1 MRTLR
6 YDYKIIFT
14 TIYLDLPV
22 LWVSFKLFY
31 IFLFFPFNL
40 LHVRGKKSFNQT
52 KCPMPRNQTQ
62 VSGRLNSLP
71 TTRTLTCFQFTIKI
85 NLHIIGPF
93 FMNWNDFVVS
103 FQTKFFMSS
112 LLEYRMICSWN
123 ISVTYFGLWGVMFV
137 SCRKL
142 RASWCE
148 CYHPWE
154 YAKNDHS
161 YPLFSG
167 RLGILPR
174 GHQYC
179 WCWAS
184 CEELCH
190 EVENCS
196 RAHAQWS
203 HNFL

>member
-1 MRTLR
+1 MEMRTLR

-85 NLHIIGPF
+85 LHIIG
-93 FMNWNDFVVS
+93 S
-103 FQTKFFMSS
+103 FLWTEMIS
-112 LLEYRMICSWN
+112 LYLFKQSFSCHLCWSTGWFAHGTFQWLT
-123 ISVTYFGLWGVMFV
+123 SV
-137 SCRKL
+137 
-142 RASWCE
+142 
-148 CYHPWE
+148 
-154 YAKNDHS
+154 
-161 YPLFSG
+161 
-167 RLGILPR
+167 
-174 GHQYC
+174 
-179 WCWAS
+179 
-184 CEELCH
+184 CEESCL
-190 EVENCS
+190 
-196 RAHAQWS
+196 
-203 HNFL
+203 